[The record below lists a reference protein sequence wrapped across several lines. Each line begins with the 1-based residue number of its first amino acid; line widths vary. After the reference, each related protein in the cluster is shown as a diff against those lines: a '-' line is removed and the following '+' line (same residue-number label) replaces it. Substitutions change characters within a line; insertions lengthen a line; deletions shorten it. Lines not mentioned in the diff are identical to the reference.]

1 MKGQRQEVW
10 GETGI
15 SREVAELGAGGGG
28 EGGMDIFWVTI
39 YFFILEIVLDTKTF
53 YMTVLCYIT
62 EIHYPFLKI
71 FQ

>member
-28 EGGMDIFWVTI
+28 GGGYGYFLDYNIFL
-39 YFFILEIVLDTKTF
+39 YS
-53 YMTVLCYIT
+53 
-62 EIHYPFLKI
+62 
-71 FQ
+71 